1 MSEGH
6 ICVFTGSARPNR
18 QDMKHILLVEDDDA
32 IAKLVRFKLE
42 KNGFQVTR
50 ATNGKEA
57 LNWLKENR
65 PALVLLDVMMPEMD
79 GIETLEHIKGD
90 ETLRDIPVIM
100 LSSKGQKTEIDR
112 CLFLGA
118 ADYIVKPFKPA
129 ELVKRIRAV
138 IGET

>member
-1 MSEGH
+1 
-6 ICVFTGSARPNR
+6 
-18 QDMKHILLVEDDDA
+18 MKHILLVEDDAA
-32 IAKLVRFKLE
+32 IAKLVMFKLE
-42 KNGFQVTR
+42 KNGFKVTR

-79 GIETLEHIKGD
+79 GIETLEHMKDD

-100 LSSKGQKTEIDR
+100 LSSKGQKTEIER

-118 ADYIVKPFKPA
+118 DEYIVKPFSPA

-138 IGET
+138 IDKV